1 MPSMPM
7 WMDLEMIILRR
18 ISERKR
24 ELTIDTTHMWNLKN
38 EMKELIYKTEA
49 CSQT

>member
-24 ELTIDTTHMWNLKN
+24 ELTIDITHMWNLKN

>member
-1 MPSMPM
+1 MPSMPTR
-7 WMDLEMIILRR
+7 MDLEMIILRS
-18 ISERKR
+18 ISVRKR
-24 ELTIDTTHMWNLKN
+24 ELTVDIIHMWNLKN